1 MTENINFQLVTPL
14 NILTAKDVTMAVLP
28 GSEGDLGI
36 MYRHT
41 PLMTLLNRGFIKLF
55 EGNNIVENL
64 AIDGGVVEVND
75 TGIIVLSERAEIIKS
90 SNKQIIQ
97 EKLIS
102 SEKLSKNS
110 DESVSSIANEES
122 DFYRFVLNEIN

>member
-14 NILTAKDVTMAVLP
+14 NILIAKDVTMAVLP